1 MSGGYGTGEPPTELA
16 FLIAHLDQIDRR
28 LDVLERPSGEQLA
41 QAVKEL
47 TALVDDIQTQLDNYI
62 ATGTYNKAQID
73 NLIANPPTSM
83 SVTGN
88 IGATG
93 LVTGTGGGSF
103 PAGVR
108 STGAY
113 STNLS
118 GGGAYV
124 AAWIHV
130 DGRFGYVPSSRRFKT
145 NFEPIVLTI
154 ERVLELQ
161 GFYFQYLAAAP
172 YSQEAQRVM
181 MGLLAED
188 THDAGF
194 TWLVDYDEEGKPYGI
209 RGDMLAV
216 VVLEGM
222 RDFYGRFVELAARV
236 DILEGKPST
245 DDEGI

>member
-1 MSGGYGTGEPPTELA
+1 MSGGYGDGRPPTELA
-16 FLIAHLDQIDRR
+16 DLLDELALIERR
-28 LDVLERPSGEQLA
+28 LDTLERPSGEQLA
-41 QAVKEL
+41 QVVAEL
-47 TALVDDIQTQLDNYI
+47 TALVNDIQSELDDYI
-62 ATGTYNKAQID
+62 ANGTYNKAQID
-73 NLIANPPTSM
+73 AKVASP
-83 SVTGN
+83 GN
-88 IGATG
+88 IAPGNVTASGA
-93 LVTGTGGGSF
+93 GSF

-113 STNLS
+113 NELLT

-145 NFEPIVLTI
+145 GFKPIVLTI

-161 GFYFQYLAAAP
+161 GFYFQYLAAVP

-194 TWLVDYDEEGKPYGI
+194 TWLVDYDEDGKPYGI

-222 RDFYGRFVELAARV
+222 RDFYGKFQELVTRV
-236 DILEGKPST
+236 DILEGMRT
-245 DDEGI
+245 ADERE